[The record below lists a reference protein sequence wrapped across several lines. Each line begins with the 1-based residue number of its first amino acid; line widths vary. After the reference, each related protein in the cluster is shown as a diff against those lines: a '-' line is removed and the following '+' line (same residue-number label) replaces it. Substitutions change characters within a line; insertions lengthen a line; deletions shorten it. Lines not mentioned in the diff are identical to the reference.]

1 MNEEIKRYDF
11 KVEYD
16 QFMTPFVWAVES
28 STGQYCLAYHIKE
41 MQEEIMRLRIKH
53 NDWEDV

>member
-1 MNEEIKRYDF
+1 MNDEIKRYDF

-16 QFMTPFVWAVES
+16 QFMTPFVWAVECE
-28 STGQYCLAYHIKE
+28 TGQYCLAYHIAE

-53 NDWEDV
+53 NDWED